1 MMKKLLFFLCLA
13 LICLNF
19 VIGFAQSRRS
29 LPTNEDKVKKKNQ
42 REPSPVETPTPYK
55 DTPVVNNPEQENGEV
70 DDSEIITV
78 ATNLVTIP
86 VKVLDKNG
94 RFVGGLTKENFKV
107 FEDNAE
113 KPIEYFSNE
122 QEPFTVALVLDMS
135 YSAKFKT
142 EEIQFAALEFV
153 NQLRPKDKVMVV
165 SFDEEIYFH
174 CEPTNDRK
182 TLQTAIRQTK
192 ISYGTSIYDAM
203 DLTMEKLKKIEGRK
217 AIVLFS
223 DGVDT
228 TSEKTFDSQNLIDA
242 LELDALIY
250 PIQYDTFNEVQAM
263 KNQTV
268 VVPPTQPTQIPSKN
282 KNPLPFPLPTG
293 GTGQINDKGTTR
305 EEYDKAD
312 QYLKELAYRTGGR
325 LYPASTTTNLSKAFS
340 KIASELREYYSIGI
354 YPREDAEKGKKYRI
368 KVRVD
373 REGLAVKSRDSYSI
387 KKEKNETGKR

>member
-1 MMKKLLFFLCLA
+1 MKKSLIFLCLA
-13 LICLNF
+13 LICLSF
-19 VIGFAQSRRS
+19 AVSLAQSRRVT
-29 LPTNEDKVKKKNQ
+29 PDDGTTNKKANR
-42 REPSPVETPTPYK
+42 REPTPTPTPTPVET
-55 DTPVVNNPEQENGEV
+55 DEQAEV

-94 RFVGGLTKENFKV
+94 RFVGGMTKENFKV

-113 KPIEYFSNE
+113 KEIVYFSNE

-135 YSAKFKT
+135 YSAKFKA
-142 EEIQFAALEFV
+142 EEIQAAAFQFI
-153 NQLRPKDKVMVV
+153 NQLRPQDKVMVV
-165 SFDEEIYFH
+165 SFDEEIYVN

-182 TLQTAIRQTK
+182 VLQDAIRQTK
-192 ISYGTSIYDAM
+192 ISYGTSLYDAM
-203 DLTMEKLKKIEGRK
+203 ALTISKLKKIEGRK

-228 TSEKTFDSQNLIDA
+228 TSTKTFNMQNLSDA

-250 PIQYDTFNEVQAM
+250 PIQYDTFYEVQKM
-263 KNQTV
+263 KNQTI
-268 VVPPTQPTQIPSKN
+268 VVPPSQPSQIPSKN
-282 KNPLPFPLPTG
+282 KSPFPFPIPTG
-293 GTGQINDKGTTR
+293 GVGKPDDKGTTR
-305 EEYDKAD
+305 EEYQKAEE
-312 QYLKELAYRTGGR
+312 YLNELANRTGGR
-325 LYPASTTTNLSKAFS
+325 LYPASTTGNLSNAFS

-373 REGLAVKSRDSYSI
+373 REGVAVKSRDSYSI
-387 KKEKNETGKR
+387 KKESKETGKK